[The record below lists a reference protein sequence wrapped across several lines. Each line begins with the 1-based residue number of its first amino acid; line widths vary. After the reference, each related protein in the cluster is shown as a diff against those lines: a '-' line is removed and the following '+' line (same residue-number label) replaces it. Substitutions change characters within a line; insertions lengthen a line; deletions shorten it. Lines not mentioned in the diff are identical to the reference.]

1 MILGQGEAELSKQ
14 ARATTKVRDS
24 RRHSGLTTGQPK
36 ILCWSAQRRS
46 SPEPKAPNDLLCKE
60 TRSSDKVNLHDDLYI
75 VYLQETE
82 KRNSHRPM
90 DSKPTKKVP
99 ENGKEGSRRGSDAL
113 LSRRTVDPKIWPKS
127 KKGPFVARDL
137 QLAPPIA
144 SACYTSLLLQRLD
157 GRPSFP
163 LLNHRGTRETRGEKH
178 VGIDGEEKDE
188 GQRQKEERKKR
199 RDGKEE
205 WNNKLAV
212 DLLHRNKVVM
222 LAALG

>member
-36 ILCWSAQRRS
+36 ILCRSAQRRS

-82 KRNSHRPM
+82 KRNLHRPM
-90 DSKPTKKVP
+90 DSKPTTKVL
-99 ENGKEGSRRGSDAL
+99 ENGTL
-113 LSRRTVDPKIWPKS
+113 
-127 KKGPFVARDL
+127 VARDL

-144 SACYTSLLLQRLD
+144 SACYTSLLLQRLN

-178 VGIDGEEKDE
+178 VGIDGEEKD
-188 GQRQKEERKKR
+188 GRQRQKEERKR
-199 RDGKEE
+199 RRGGEEE

-212 DLLHRNKVVM
+212 DLLHRNKVVI

>member
-14 ARATTKVRDS
+14 ARATTK
-24 RRHSGLTTGQPK
+24 
-36 ILCWSAQRRS
+36 RRS

-99 ENGKEGSRRGSDAL
+99 EN
-113 LSRRTVDPKIWPKS
+113 
-127 KKGPFVARDL
+127 GPFVARDL

-188 GQRQKEERKKR
+188 GQRQKEERKR
-199 RDGKEE
+199 RRGGEEE